1 MNIHNWW
8 IVCIFCDTQE
18 IERKK
23 IHLSEKW
30 NVNKHD
36 KFFFSLLHVNIY
48 VACNAHYSTHS
59 ESKRKYKKRQ
69 RKKHDTKTL
78 RVKKFVWLV
87 FPSGYQCVCIY
98 FTYHRNALYLT
109 YLFIFILFLLF
120 YILRRLGQKWKK
132 KWRNK
137 SSKVIQKRFCERCRN
152 TLVSILFWLD
162 FFCAACCLPI
172 IAIML
177 TVRRKKNGLC
187 CCCL

>member
-1 MNIHNWW
+1 MINI
-8 IVCIFCDTQE
+8 
-18 IERKK
+18 
-23 IHLSEKW
+23 
-30 NVNKHD
+30 
-36 KFFFSLLHVNIY
+36 FFSLLHVNIY

-177 TVRRKKNGLC
+177 TVRRKKNWFML
-187 CCCL
+187 LLFVSFLYQK